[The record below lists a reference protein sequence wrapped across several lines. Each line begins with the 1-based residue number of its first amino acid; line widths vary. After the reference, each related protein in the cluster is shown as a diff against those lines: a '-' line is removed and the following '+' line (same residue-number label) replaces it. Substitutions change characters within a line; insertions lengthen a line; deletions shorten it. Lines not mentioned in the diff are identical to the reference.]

1 MAKRALISV
10 TDKTKLDVLLEGLN
24 KYNYEIVSTGG
35 TAKELRKIIA
45 EKGYKINVIDVKDIT
60 DYPELFDGR
69 VKTLHPAILG
79 GILYDRDNPEHVK
92 QAKKNKIQPIELVVV
107 NLYAFEK
114 AAAKS
119 GINEEELIE
128 EIDIG
133 GPTATMSAIKNW
145 KHVGILADPGSY
157 ADIVKEMDANNGQ
170 LTDKTRKTL
179 AAFAMNKIA
188 DYRNANAVELT
199 RRFTGDETLRQKF
212 VKGNRLGRYGEN
224 WHQEAWLFVMPGVN
238 EPNVVKARQV
248 HGIPPGF
255 NNYLDAEAALET
267 VKEFKEPA
275 AVIVKHG
282 NPCGVAVSD
291 NLVNALERAWQG
303 DPVSAFGSVIA
314 FNKKVEIDVIKVI
327 CERNNSGGRKGW
339 FVEVMIAPEFSKDAL
354 EYVKNLDSKKGL
366 RLLEVS
372 ELGEEK
378 ERFAYRNLLGGILKQ
393 TKDDKMYLA
402 DNIDELFRKP
412 FILKCENSGKELTV
426 GTVTEKKPDESMKGL
441 YDFAMKTAKHTKSN
455 AIVIAREY
463 APGKYQVLGM
473 GAGQPNR
480 KVSCKIAI
488 TKAHE
493 NLETEYDMLTGD
505 NIGKEILASEY
516 DELMKTKR
524 LDGMD
529 KKSYIK
535 DQLEKYCVLAS
546 DSFFP
551 FRDSIDEIAGFGIK
565 NIIQPGGSIKDTN
578 IIEAANQ
585 HKIAMIFTG
594 TRHFLH

>member
-1 MAKRALISV
+1 MTKRALISV
-10 TDKTKLDVLLEGLN
+10 TDKTKLGVLLEGLN
-24 KYNYEIVSTGG
+24 NYDYEIVSTGG

-45 EKGYKINVIDVKDIT
+45 EKGYKINVLDVKDVT
-60 DYPELFDGR
+60 DYPEMFDGR
-69 VKTLHPAILG
+69 VKTLHPALLG

-92 QAKKNKIQPIELVVV
+92 QAKENKIKPIEMIVF
-107 NLYAFEK
+107 NLYKFEK
-114 AAAKS
+114 AVEK
-119 GINEEELIE
+119 GVNDDELIE

-133 GPTATMSAIKNW
+133 GPTAIMCAIKNW
-145 KHVGILADPGSY
+145 KNVAVLTDPDSY
-157 ADIVKEMDANNGQ
+157 SDIVKEMEANNGQ

-179 AAFAMNKIA
+179 AVFAMNKIA
-188 DYRNANAVELT
+188 DYRSANAIELT
-199 RRFTGDETLRQKF
+199 KRFTGEETLRQKF
-212 VKGNRLGRYGEN
+212 VKGKKLGRYGEN
-224 WHQEAWLFVMPGVN
+224 WHQEAWLFVMPSVN
-238 EPNVVKARQV
+238 EPNIVKARQV

-267 VKEFKEPA
+267 VKEFKKNA
-275 AVIVKHG
+275 TVIVKHG

-327 CERNNSGGRKGW
+327 CERNNSGGGKGW

-366 RLLEVS
+366 RLLEIS
-372 ELGEEK
+372 ELCEEK
-378 ERFAYRNLLGGILKQ
+378 ERFTYRNLLGGILKQ

-402 DNIDELFRKP
+402 DNIDGLFRKP

-426 GTVTEKKPDESMKGL
+426 GIVTEKKPDKSMKGL
-441 YDFAMKTAKHTKSN
+441 YDFAMKAAKHTKSN

-493 NLETEYDMLTGD
+493 NLETEYDMLAGD

-535 DQLEKYCVLAS
+535 GQLEKYCVLAS

-565 NIIQPGGSIKDTN
+565 NIMQPGSSIKDTN
-578 IIEAANQ
+578 IIEAADQ
-585 HKIAMIFTG
+585 HKMAMIFTG